1 MRSLQPI
8 IRLHKWQ
15 LEEKRRELGTL
26 NGLRAELTK
35 QAADLELEM
44 RREQTNASQSAEVGW
59 TYAGYAL
66 GVIRRRFNIQRSIK
80 EIDERIEVTRG
91 EVAAAHREL
100 RKYEIAE
107 EHARARAAAE
117 EARREQ
123 SDLDEIALTQ
133 DRLRKQELAFDEKR
147 RGTRR

>member
-1 MRSLQPI
+1 MKSLQPI

-26 NGLRAELTK
+26 NGLRADLVR
-35 QAADLELEM
+35 QAADLEAEM
-44 RREQTNASQSAEVGW
+44 LREQANAGQSAEAGW

-66 GVIRRRFNIQRSIK
+66 GVIRRRVNIQQSIK
-80 EIDERIEVTRG
+80 GIDLRIEVTRG
-91 EVAAAHREL
+91 EVATAHREL

-117 EARREQ
+117 ESRREQ
-123 SDLDEIALTQ
+123 SELDEIALTQ
-133 DRLRKQELAFDEKR
+133 DRLRKQELGFDDGR
-147 RGTRR
+147 R